1 MNITRKLIFHSII
14 IISFFIGSIIIM
26 AEFFTLTDEQAKLN
40 IFIII
45 IIMGFYAGL
54 VNIFDIDNSKFV
66 KQYTFKSNLK
76 KIGFILISMTIFV
89 LLLVITYGL
98 FIERISLTF
107 SYVEENIDYLIVFI
121 SASAY
126 TCYIFGLYLF
136 FMKKSPENLTD

>member
-45 IIMGFYAGL
+45 IIMDFYAGL